1 LSKLLREAARE
12 PVQVEV
18 SAVRVLFELLGFF
31 LEQLSDINSRFSVDQ
46 RRAVAALTSQ
56 RISCALTGLRSS
68 VYNVGRAVQGN
79 YNEEKTMQRKASA
92 VWKGGLKDGKGSLSA
107 PGGVLNNTQYS
118 FSTRF
123 ENAPGTNPE
132 ELIAAAHAGCF
143 SMALSAQ
150 LGEAKL
156 TPTSISTTV
165 TLSLDKLDSGWT
177 ITSSHI
183 DVVGKV
189 PGADAATF
197 QKYAEAAEK
206 GCPVSK
212 VLNAKITMNAKLE

>member
-1 LSKLLREAARE
+1 
-12 PVQVEV
+12 
-18 SAVRVLFELLGFF
+18 
-31 LEQLSDINSRFSVDQ
+31 
-46 RRAVAALTSQ
+46 
-56 RISCALTGLRSS
+56 
-68 VYNVGRAVQGN
+68 
-79 YNEEKTMQRKASA
+79 MQRKASA
-92 VWKGGLKDGKGSLSA
+92 VWKGGLKDGKGTISA
-107 PGGVLNNTQYS
+107 PSGVLKETQYS

-123 ENAPGTNPE
+123 ENGQGTNPE

-150 LGEAKL
+150 LGGANL
-156 TPTSISTTV
+156 TPESIATTV
-165 TLSLDKLDSGWT
+165 TLSLDKLDSGWA
-177 ITSSHI
+177 ITASHI

-212 VLNAKITMNAKLE
+212 VLNAKITMTAKLG